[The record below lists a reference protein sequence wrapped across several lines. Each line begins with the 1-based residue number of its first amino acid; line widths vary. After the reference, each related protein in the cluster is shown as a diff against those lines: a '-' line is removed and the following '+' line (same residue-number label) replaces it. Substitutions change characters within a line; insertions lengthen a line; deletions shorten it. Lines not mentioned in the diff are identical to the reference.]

1 MRLAAGTIA
10 NSLSGPFN
18 HVDAF
23 SALGYP
29 FWLLLVHKLP
39 CLGFGWPGCGCP
51 GVLLPAYKN
60 AIPAVRNACSGTPG
74 YLIQVRP
81 CYDNVLLHCLIGMLR
96 LMCSTVCVVY

>member
-1 MRLAAGTIA
+1 M
-10 NSLSGPFN
+10 
-18 HVDAF
+18 
-23 SALGYP
+23 
-29 FWLLLVHKLP
+29 
-39 CLGFGWPGCGCP
+39 
-51 GVLLPAYKN
+51 PAYKN